1 MSYESYNPNGPLIRK
16 KNAAKRKKNLINLA
30 LEKRTKPITIQALKA
45 LQVEG
50 HLSKEIFN
58 ENIGK
63 IFPLVLLLVSQGRSI
78 LYIEA
83 FLGMRPRSL
92 SGFIDKHPRLKKA
105 CNEARK
111 VKSDRSSLDAIEL
124 EYILS

>member
-1 MSYESYNPNGPLIRK
+1 MTYNPNGPINRK
-16 KNAAKRKKNLINLA
+16 KYAAKRRKNLINNA
-30 LEKRTKPITIQALKA
+30 THVAAKPITLQALKA

-50 HLSKEIFN
+50 HLSKEVFN

-63 IFPLVLLLVSQGRSI
+63 IFPLVLLLVSQGHSI
-78 LYIEA
+78 LYIEE